1 MSESRSINEERDP
14 MSIFSWGS
22 ATDTGNLRTINQDF
36 YATSNTLFIVADG
49 MGGHAS
55 GELASEI
62 AIRTV
67 LQERE
72 YITPDDFGNQIRLA
86 NEAVRSEANNNPDHK
101 GMGTTLCGITQIHSN
116 EDVFQQLAIANIGDS
131 RVYLLSRDSFSQI
144 TQDHSLVE
152 EMFLQGKITADQAA
166 VHPNRNVITRALGI
180 DDDASVDCW
189 HIPARKGD
197 RFLLCTDGLTN
208 EVSDTE
214 ISETLQTYD
223 NPQEAALRLVSLAN
237 QNEGKDN
244 ITVVVVDV
252 IQGSD
257 VDFPTEFPPS
267 PISVGPETE
276 RDTQSPNPEFETAAS
291 SITPEWEPT
300 PRNILKLAIA
310 VLSLLLVIG
319 VFIGRDARDN
329 YFVTF
334 EQTENISVD
343 NSQILIFKGQ
353 PNSVLWFDP
362 TIEERIPIL
371 GLDLDEETVSEI
383 QKKPEFD
390 TLEDAQIFIDDL
402 KGVIEKNRQRTD

>member
-1 MSESRSINEERDP
+1 MSESRSINEEKDSA
-14 MSIFSWGS
+14 SIFSWGS
-22 ATDTGNLRTINQDF
+22 ATDIGNLRKINQDF
-36 YATSNTLFIVADG
+36 HATSNTLFVVADG
-49 MGGHAS
+49 MGGHVS

-62 AIRTV
+62 ATKTV
-67 LQERE
+67 FQERE

-101 GMGTTLCGITQIHSN
+101 GMGTTLCGITTIHSN
-116 EDVFQQLAIANIGDS
+116 EDVLQQLAIANIGDS
-131 RVYLLSRDSFSQI
+131 RIYLLSGDSFIQI

-152 EMFLQGKITADQAA
+152 EMFRQGKITANQAA

-180 DDDASVDCW
+180 DDDATVDCW
-189 HIPARKGD
+189 YIPARKGD

-208 EVSDTE
+208 EVSDAE
-214 ISETLQTYD
+214 ISETLQTFD
-223 NPQEAALRLVSLAN
+223 NPQETALRLVSLAN

-252 IQGSD
+252 IQGNEF
-257 VDFPTEFPPS
+257 DFPTEFPPY

-276 RDTQSPNPEFETAAS
+276 IDIQSPNLEFETAAP
-291 SITPEWEPT
+291 SINPEWEPT
-300 PRNILKLAIA
+300 PGNILKLAATILA
-310 VLSLLLVIG
+310 LLLVVG

-362 TIEERIPIL
+362 TIEERTPIL

-383 QKKPEFD
+383 QKKPEFE

-402 KGVIEKNRQRTD
+402 KGVIEKNRQKTD

>member
-22 ATDTGNLRTINQDF
+22 ATDIGNLRTMNQDF
-36 YATSNTLFIVADG
+36 SATSNTLFVVADG

-62 AIRTV
+62 ATKIV

-101 GMGTTLCGITQIHSN
+101 GMGTTFCGITKIHSN
-116 EDVFQQLAIANIGDS
+116 EDVIQQLAIANIGDS
-131 RVYLLSRDSFSQI
+131 RIYLLSGDSFIQI

-180 DDDASVDCW
+180 DDDATVDCW

-208 EVSDTE
+208 EVSDAE
-214 ISETLQTYD
+214 ISETLQTFD
-223 NPQEAALRLVSLAN
+223 NPQETAHRLVSLAK

-252 IQGSD
+252 IQGSEF
-257 VDFPTEFPPS
+257 DFPTEFPTS

-276 RDTQSPNPEFETAAS
+276 IDIQSPNPEFQTAAS
-291 SITPEWEPT
+291 SINPEWEPT
-300 PRNILKLAIA
+300 PRNILKLAVTI
-310 VLSLLLVIG
+310 LTLLLVVG

-334 EQTENISVD
+334 EQTENTSAD

-362 TIEERIPIL
+362 TIEERTPIL

-383 QKKPEFD
+383 QKKPEFE
-390 TLEDAQIFIDDL
+390 TLEDAQIFIDVL
-402 KGVIEKNRQRTD
+402 KGVIEKNRQKTD